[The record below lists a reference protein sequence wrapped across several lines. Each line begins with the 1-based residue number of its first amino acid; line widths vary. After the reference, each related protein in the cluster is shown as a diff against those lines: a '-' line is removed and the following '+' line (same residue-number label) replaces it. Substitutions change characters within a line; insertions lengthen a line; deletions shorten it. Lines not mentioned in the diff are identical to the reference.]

1 MTCKPYVFRDN
12 SNDRPLY
19 WPHCPHCS
27 WTGEPAEA
35 QGPSVDWKSLQVA
48 FLRAKAHRENNDT
61 LGEVSK

>member
-1 MTCKPYVFRDN
+1 MTCKPYVFRDD

-35 QGPSVDWKSLQVA
+35 QQVA